1 MSDFNTLQLDQ
12 VDVLY
17 RHNCRR
23 SDDSNPPTMAA
34 AITNNVTAADADVC
48 VRVNHVYAN
57 FDHESECR
65 TI

>member
-1 MSDFNTLQLDQ
+1 
-12 VDVLY
+12 
-17 RHNCRR
+17 
-23 SDDSNPPTMAA
+23 MAA